1 MEEEIHERFKTY
13 MAYKGLTF
21 RSLVDILGVSE
32 AIARHYRS
40 GTTKPTG
47 DEYKIFAAHMHIDLG
62 WLLTGVGIN
71 PMPHL
76 GVAEPTTQYHK
87 AGASDGHPTL
97 TNNTLRG
104 LMSELATR
112 FNQADRFEM
121 IEVEGS
127 SMEPTV
133 HSGDLLLCKAI
144 SVEDIGNGHDGDPSP
159 RVYVIFTNRADLAK
173 ERPSGKWVKR
183 ITFNKHTNR
192 FTCRSDNIDSIEAFH
207 TFQISKKEIFSAWY
221 PVLRLT
227 WNLSNPHR
235 DLYSR
240 LDELESRI
248 EMLEENNR

>member
-1 MEEEIHERFKTY
+1 MTGKELADARMETGLSQEDFAKLISISRAYLAKNEAARDVDIPHQLEFKAKKAIENTRLSIPSL
-13 MAYKGLTF
+13 KGLAEL
-21 RSLVDILGVSE
+21 RKPLVGE
-32 AIARHYRS
+32 PP
-40 GTTKPTG
+40 PT
-47 DEYKIFAAHMHIDLG
+47 
-62 WLLTGVGIN
+62 
-71 PMPHL
+71 
-76 GVAEPTTQYHK
+76 YHK
-87 AGASDGHPTL
+87 AGASEGHPPL
-97 TNNTLRG
+97 PNAHLG
-104 LMSELATR
+104 KIMADLAAR
-112 FNQADRFEM
+112 FKQSDKFEM

-133 HSGDLLLCKAI
+133 HSGDLLLCRAI
-144 SVEDIGNGHDGDPSP
+144 SVDDIGNGHDGDPSA

-183 ITFNKHTNR
+183 ITNNKHTNR

-207 TFQISKKEIFSAWY
+207 TFQIARKEILSAWY

-248 EMLEENNR
+248 EMLEEDNQ